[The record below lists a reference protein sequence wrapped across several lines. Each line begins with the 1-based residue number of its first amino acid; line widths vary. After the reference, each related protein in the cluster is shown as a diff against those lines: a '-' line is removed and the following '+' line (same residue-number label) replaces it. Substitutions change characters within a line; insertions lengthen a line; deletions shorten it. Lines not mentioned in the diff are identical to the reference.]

1 MTSFTQNVL
10 KFKLQQAAI
19 LGLDHK
25 SRGEKTWMASIVNSP
40 PTTITWGYFAIQIS
54 SQTTKKDDFEIL
66 LL

>member
-10 KFKLQQAAI
+10 KFKLQAAI

-40 PTTITWGYFAIQIS
+40 PIKAIGN
-54 SQTTKKDDFEIL
+54 KKPSDLII
-66 LL
+66 